1 MQEACSH
8 GKVVTVRKQDIDSLS
23 FLLYVKFPI
32 AWIPGL
38 PFPSLIY
45 FFIFENYILWEFP
58 GNGCGSVCKCLCSGF
73 PMIDSLAGYGI
84 LNRNPFLPQ
93 SPKDLAPLSSSF
105 QPCVTSR
112 HVS

>member
-8 GKVVTVRKQDIDSLS
+8 GKVVTVRKQDLDSLS

-45 FFIFENYILWEFP
+45 LFLKITSS
-58 GNGCGSVCKCLCSGF
+58 GS
-73 PMIDSLAGYGI
+73 
-84 LNRNPFLPQ
+84 FLVMDAEVSANVFVQ
-93 SPKDLAPLSSSF
+93 ASP
-105 QPCVTSR
+105 
-112 HVS
+112 